1 MKTLL
6 STCLLSFC
14 FGLFTCSPARAE
26 YIDMN
31 MAVLRTLDKVTGR
44 TATINLKIGE
54 TAAFGTLNIKA
65 NVCKTKPPEETPENA
80 AFLEI
85 YNTERRDAQPNR
97 IFSGWMFS
105 SSPALSALENAVYDV
120 WLVKCGGDSVPNYV
134 EQVVEDI
141 SDDSEP
147 EVVIEN
153 NENNA
158 DSMEEPSAE
167 NTENDTESDLND
179 IDEADILEKYEAKAR
194 VR

>member
-1 MKTLL
+1 M
-6 STCLLSFC
+6 F
-14 FGLFTCSPARAE
+14 
-26 YIDMN
+26 D
-31 MAVLRTLDKVTGR
+31 AVD
-44 TATINLKIGE
+44 IG
-54 TAAFGTLNIKA
+54 
-65 NVCKTKPPEETPENA
+65 
-80 AFLEI
+80 
-85 YNTERRDAQPNR
+85 Q
-97 IFSGWMFS
+97 
-105 SSPALSALENAVYDV
+105 ENAVYDV